1 MSFDPTKILGDFR
14 DNYFSSA
21 VKVNPDDRSTYSM
34 QGIPQYIFPLL
45 GGDKRGLETT
55 VGVRERGLAGE
66 NFWEKLTPE
75 QRGEFGGLGYNRGS
89 GLPALEGAL
98 PQVTKNIRNAAN
110 KETIGLLGQLT
121 GLQNRL
127 GKAQLAAQERI
138 AGKNSA
144 LQLQLAQ
151 LSSNDTIDLIKAN
164 NELALK
170 QAERQDATDL
180 RNWENQVAYMRED
193 RDWKQDQQ
201 KQAAFL
207 QLILGGLGSI
217 EKALV

>member
-1 MSFDPTKILGDFR
+1 
-14 DNYFSSA
+14 
-21 VKVNPDDRSTYSM
+21 
-34 QGIPQYIFPLL
+34 
-45 GGDKRGLETT
+45 
-55 VGVRERGLAGE
+55 
-66 NFWEKLTPE
+66 
-75 QRGEFGGLGYNRGS
+75 
-89 GLPALEGAL
+89 
-98 PQVTKNIRNAAN
+98 
-110 KETIGLLGQLT
+110 
-121 GLQNRL
+121 
-127 GKAQLAAQERI
+127 
-138 AGKNSA
+138 
-144 LQLQLAQ
+144 LQLAQ